1 MGAHKRKATDADER
15 AAVQFTRLDRFVEL
29 LDERMNGYAV
39 LGDSENSDIYWALG
53 GVVRAMRD
61 YPGDAGLVGELATHH
76 LNTLERR
83 MAGEAD
89 HV

>member
-1 MGAHKRKATDADER
+1 MGAHKREATEAEER
-15 AAVQFTRLDRFVEL
+15 EVAQYDRLDRFVEL

-61 YPGDAGLVGELATHH
+61 YPGDTGLVGE
-76 LNTLERR
+76 
-83 MAGEAD
+83 
-89 HV
+89 